1 MLLDQGRGVCEKVL
15 PSPLLLNFV
24 LYGDYT
30 CVHGEGRP
38 HREVSLSPTLDG
50 PGCPRATLGRPR
62 PHEAPRCCSPGAG
75 ARPALHLLGAFP
87 RLLRG
92 LRPRGQLPGLPSSG
106 AAARAP
112 SCAQA
117 DSRDTPAKRA
127 GLHPVLQPAPLRH
140 SRGRNSRT
148 RGHVARPPPGPGL
161 APRSSVLL
169 LPCTCRLAP
178 QPHSCGRW
186 SHQHPPSPRPL
197 PPLPCPWASRAP
209 THPSR
214 PLCSPAPSHP
224 PPVPPGPAPPSGCW
238 PLRAPPPLPSPAPG
252 LPVPPPAPPV
262 SSRDPLPSPSS
273 PSPRAHPA
281 AGGPVPTPSL
291 PPPPPFPSPP
301 PLLSLP
307 SPPSFPSPPLSPY
320 FQSLPAPASGCWRPC
335 AHPSPPLPSPP
346 HRPAPSPPPLPPTS
360 SPSPRPPPAAG
371 GPVPRRSPPLPIA
384 PPPAPP
390 RSPRGSPHLA
400 AAGRTEWMGAME
412 WSGGLAERPGRGRR
426 VLVVGGGIAGL
437 GAAQR
442 LRAHPAF
449 SQLRVLEAT
458 ARAGGRIRSE
468 RGFGGVLELGA
479 HWIHGPSRGNPVFE
493 LAAEHR
499 LLREKDL
506 SEENQRMETGGH
518 VGLPSVTYASSGVSV
533 SRELVVETASLFHS
547 LIDQAREFVRGAAAP
562 APSVGEYVRGALR
575 ALAAGWTDRED
586 ARRLRLALMHNFLNV
601 ECCVSGT
608 HSMDLV
614 ALAPFGEYTVLPG
627 LDCTFPGGY
636 QGLTNHIMASL
647 PEDMIIFNKPV
658 KTIHWNGSF
667 QEAASPGETF
677 PVLVECEDGGCFPAH
692 HVIVTVPLGFLK
704 EHVDTFF
711 EPPLPTEKADAIR
724 KLGFGTNNKIFL
736 EFEEPFWEPGC
747 QHIQVVWEDMSP
759 LEDVA
764 SQLQDVWFKKLIGFW
779 VLPSFES
786 VHVLCGFIAGLESEF
801 METLTDEEVLLS
813 LTQVLR
819 RVTGNARLPAPRS
832 VLRSRWH
839 SAPYTRGSYS
849 YVAVGSTGE
858 DIDRLARPLPE
869 DGAEAQALWTPVLRG
884 RCASSSCVHLREN
897 LRLQILFAGEAT
909 HRTFYSTTHGALL
922 SGWREAD
929 RLIALQDPQAQLPGP
944 QL

>member
-1 MLLDQGRGVCEKVL
+1 
-15 PSPLLLNFV
+15 
-24 LYGDYT
+24 
-30 CVHGEGRP
+30 
-38 HREVSLSPTLDG
+38 
-50 PGCPRATLGRPR
+50 
-62 PHEAPRCCSPGAG
+62 
-75 ARPALHLLGAFP
+75 
-87 RLLRG
+87 
-92 LRPRGQLPGLPSSG
+92 
-106 AAARAP
+106 
-112 SCAQA
+112 
-117 DSRDTPAKRA
+117 
-127 GLHPVLQPAPLRH
+127 
-140 SRGRNSRT
+140 
-148 RGHVARPPPGPGL
+148 
-161 APRSSVLL
+161 
-169 LPCTCRLAP
+169 
-178 QPHSCGRW
+178 
-186 SHQHPPSPRPL
+186 
-197 PPLPCPWASRAP
+197 
-209 THPSR
+209 
-214 PLCSPAPSHP
+214 
-224 PPVPPGPAPPSGCW
+224 
-238 PLRAPPPLPSPAPG
+238 
-252 LPVPPPAPPV
+252 
-262 SSRDPLPSPSS
+262 
-273 PSPRAHPA
+273 
-281 AGGPVPTPSL
+281 
-291 PPPPPFPSPP
+291 
-301 PLLSLP
+301 
-307 SPPSFPSPPLSPY
+307 
-320 FQSLPAPASGCWRPC
+320 
-335 AHPSPPLPSPP
+335 
-346 HRPAPSPPPLPPTS
+346 
-360 SPSPRPPPAAG
+360 
-371 GPVPRRSPPLPIA
+371 
-384 PPPAPP
+384 
-390 RSPRGSPHLA
+390 
-400 AAGRTEWMGAME
+400 MGAME
-412 WSGGLAERPGRGRR
+412 WSGGQAERPGRGRR

-442 LRAHPAF
+442 LRAHRAF

-533 SRELVVETASLFHS
+533 SRELVAETASLFHS

-677 PVLVECEDGGCFPAH
+677 PVLVECEDGGCFPVH

-711 EPPLPTEKADAIR
+711 EPPLPTEKADVIR

-779 VLPSFES
+779 VLPSSES

-869 DGAEAQALWTPVLRG
+869 DGAEAQ
-884 RCASSSCVHLREN
+884 
-897 LRLQILFAGEAT
+897 LQILFAGEAT

-929 RLIALQDPQAQLPGP
+929 RLIALQDPQAQQPGP